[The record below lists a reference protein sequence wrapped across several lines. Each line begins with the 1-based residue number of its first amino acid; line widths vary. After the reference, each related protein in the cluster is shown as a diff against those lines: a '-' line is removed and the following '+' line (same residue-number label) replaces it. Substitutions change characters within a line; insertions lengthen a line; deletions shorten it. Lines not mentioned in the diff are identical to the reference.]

1 MPSTARPR
9 TIVVTGVSKGL
20 GQAMVQKFC
29 EAGHQVF
36 GCARSAPLLTQLQ
49 SQVPAATC
57 QLTQVDVADQPAVAA
72 WAASILQQAGP
83 PDLLLNNAAIINP
96 NRNLWDIADADFR
109 RLMDINVNGTFHVI
123 RAFLPA
129 MIQRRKGVIVNFS
142 SGWGRSVSAQVAP
155 YCASKWAIEGLTQAL
170 AEELPDGM
178 CAVPLNP
185 GVINTEMLRSCFGHG
200 ATYYPDADEWASRAV
215 PFLLSISPDHN
226 GMPLTVP
233 G

>member
-1 MPSTARPR
+1 
-9 TIVVTGVSKGL
+9 VVTGVSKGL

-36 GCARSAPLLTQLQ
+36 GCARSATLLAQLQ
-49 SQVPAATC
+49 STVPAATC

-142 SGWGRSVSAQVAP
+142 SGWGRSVSR
-155 YCASKWAIEGLTQAL
+155 SGRTL
-170 AEELPDGM
+170 
-178 CAVPLNP
+178 
-185 GVINTEMLRSCFGHG
+185 LRLKMGH
-200 ATYYPDADEWASRAV
+200 
-215 PFLLSISPDHN
+215 
-226 GMPLTVP
+226 
-233 G
+233 